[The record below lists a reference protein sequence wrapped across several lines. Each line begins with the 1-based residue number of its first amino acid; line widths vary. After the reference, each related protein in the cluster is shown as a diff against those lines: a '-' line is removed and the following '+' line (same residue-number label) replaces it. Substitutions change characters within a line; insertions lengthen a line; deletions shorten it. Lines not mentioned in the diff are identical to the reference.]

1 MAGQP
6 DERAMTQNAVSG
18 LPEETQEVLA
28 RLRAKMETRKGVIP
42 PQKPT
47 GSLNPNLGHPDVPK
61 PRKQFPSFI
70 ENSLPPGD
78 RE

>member
-6 DERAMTQNAVSG
+6 DERAMTQNAVNG

-47 GSLNPNLGHPDVPK
+47 SSLNPNLGHPDVPK
-61 PRKQFPSFI
+61 PRKHFATFTES
-70 ENSLPPGD
+70 SLPPGD